1 MMQTKPTD
9 VGNALAAL
17 LDYSRTAQR
26 RLADDEPLH
35 AWLLNHADH
44 EYPFDE
50 VTPRVKLT
58 VEEVHTHLRTQRRRV
73 LLHTMLRDFMGVPVA
88 ATTQAISRFA
98 ALCVPTAQT
107 VCAQALLT
115 QYGSAQQELITVGMG
130 KLGGEE
136 LNVSSDIDL
145 IYLFPEDGETNHRER
160 AKRIEA
166 AAYFAKLAAQSAAL
180 LDETTGDGFVFRVDT
195 RLRPFGDEGPLA
207 VSIDFLE
214 RYFFEQARF
223 WERLA
228 WLRSASMTGEL
239 APRTRLRQLVRPFVF
254 RRYMDYDAYSSL
266 RELHGKIR
274 AEGQRSGG
282 EANIKLGRGG
292 IRELEFFVQIQQLV
306 RGGRDPSLQ
315 LRTTGPAID
324 ALERAGVLK
333 PSQAQGLRVAYP
345 YLRRIEHFL
354 QYEND
359 EQTQTLPGDAN
370 AQLKLARALGYPSL
384 DAFLSELSA
393 VRRFVGQQFD
403 NLSQAAEPAAVA
415 VAPSTHDAFAHWDEA
430 EESRRYFRALE
441 SSQRFAQ
448 LPPQSQARVQAVLR
462 ALPRT
467 CAQVSAPLAALKR
480 WGGLL
485 EAICGRSAYLALLS
499 EHPALLAHVTRV
511 LAASGWA
518 AQYLREHPIL
528 LDELLDVE
536 SRQTRFDPTSARGQL
551 LTALAHASDTE
562 VKLDTLRR
570 FQQTELFRIL
580 LQDLDGALT
589 VEALADDLSALAD
602 VCVDA
607 TAQTLW
613 HEIAPDAPF
622 PAFAVIAYG
631 RWGGKELGYG
641 SDLDM
646 VFVVGDDVRFDR
658 CAKLAQRLMS
668 WLTTLTT
675 AGQLYEVDTRLR
687 PDGAAGMLLSPI
699 SAFAQYQREKA
710 WRWEHQALSRARFA
724 VGDAALGAQFEAV
737 RREILTSP
745 KDTTQLKRDVTE
757 MRERM
762 QAEKAHRQTGFDVK
776 NDPGGMVDIEFLLQF
791 LVLAH
796 AGRAPDLVENK
807 GNIALL
813 HFAGEI
819 GLLPLAKAQALAD
832 AYRTFRSF
840 QHQSRLAGATQAVA
854 ESGAFAPERAC
865 VREAW
870 HRLLG

>member
-1 MMQTKPTD
+1 
-9 VGNALAAL
+9 
-17 LDYSRTAQR
+17 
-26 RLADDEPLH
+26 
-35 AWLLNHADH
+35 
-44 EYPFDE
+44 
-50 VTPRVKLT
+50 
-58 VEEVHTHLRTQRRRV
+58 
-73 LLHTMLRDFMGVPVA
+73 
-88 ATTQAISRFA
+88 
-98 ALCVPTAQT
+98 
-107 VCAQALLT
+107 
-115 QYGSAQQELITVGMG
+115 
-130 KLGGEE
+130 
-136 LNVSSDIDL
+136 
-145 IYLFPEDGETNHRER
+145 
-160 AKRIEA
+160 
-166 AAYFAKLAAQSAAL
+166 
-180 LDETTGDGFVFRVDT
+180 
-195 RLRPFGDEGPLA
+195 
-207 VSIDFLE
+207 
-214 RYFFEQARF
+214 
-223 WERLA
+223 
-228 WLRSASMTGEL
+228 
-239 APRTRLRQLVRPFVF
+239 
-254 RRYMDYDAYSSL
+254 
-266 RELHGKIR
+266 
-274 AEGQRSGG
+274 
-282 EANIKLGRGG
+282 
-292 IRELEFFVQIQQLV
+292 
-306 RGGRDPSLQ
+306 
-315 LRTTGPAID
+315 
-324 ALERAGVLK
+324 
-333 PSQAQGLRVAYP
+333 
-345 YLRRIEHFL
+345 
-354 QYEND
+354 
-359 EQTQTLPGDAN
+359 
-370 AQLKLARALGYPSL
+370 
-384 DAFLSELSA
+384 
-393 VRRFVGQQFD
+393 
-403 NLSQAAEPAAVA
+403 
-415 VAPSTHDAFAHWDEA
+415 
-430 EESRRYFRALE
+430 
-441 SSQRFAQ
+441 
-448 LPPQSQARVQAVLR
+448 
-462 ALPRT
+462 
-467 CAQVSAPLAALKR
+467 VSAPLAALKR

-485 EAICGRSAYLALLS
+485 EAICGRSAYLALFS

-737 RREILTSP
+737 RREILTTP
-745 KDTTQLKRDVTE
+745 KDTTQLKHDITE

-762 QAEKAHRQTGFDVK
+762 RAEKAHRQTGFDVK

-870 HRLLG
+870 HQLLG